1 MVFLKIR
8 AQSMDESKIQILG
21 VIEVEDM
28 KEFKYLGAI
37 LYKHE
42 CMERE
47 LREKSQRQIDHRDIE
62 ENYE

>member
-1 MVFLKIR
+1 
-8 AQSMDESKIQILG
+8 MDESKIQILG